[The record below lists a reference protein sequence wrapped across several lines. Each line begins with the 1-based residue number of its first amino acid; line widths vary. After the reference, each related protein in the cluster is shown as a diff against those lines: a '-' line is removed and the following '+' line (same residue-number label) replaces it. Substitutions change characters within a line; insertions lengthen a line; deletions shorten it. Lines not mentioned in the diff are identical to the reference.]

1 MDAPDGEPVTLEP
14 WQILIEHEGRPLK
27 SARGETD
34 VVSMDG
40 VSAPGRLV
48 ERWTPTA
55 PGDYRFSCRLDTG
68 NAIRETDEAN
78 NDLELTIAVSA
89 ATRAR

>member
-34 VVSMDG
+34 
-40 VSAPGRLV
+40 
-48 ERWTPTA
+48 
-55 PGDYRFSCRLDTG
+55 
-68 NAIRETDEAN
+68 EAN